1 MKSVEDLKK
10 KLQDPEFLKLFA
22 HINSVE
28 DIVKVAKEQGY
39 DITTNDVENY
49 EMSDDKLESV
59 AGGKRDTTINNYYVN
74 GGSGNMQA

>member
-39 DITTNDVENY
+39 DITTHDVENY

-59 AGGKRDTTINNYYVN
+59 AGGKHDKTINNFYIN